1 MEINEIKFIINYLRE
16 SGNECEWIEV
26 KETQIDE
33 EKLGKT
39 ISAIAN
45 SCLIYEKEYG
55 YIFIG
60 IKDKTWE
67 IIGTDK
73 KFSNFIVKGQ
83 DIKYI

>member
-39 ISAIAN
+39 ISDIAN

-60 IKDKTWE
+60 IKDKTLAQ
-67 IIGTDK
+67 IR
-73 KFSNFIVKGQ
+73 NFLILLSKVR
-83 DIKYI
+83 ILNYI